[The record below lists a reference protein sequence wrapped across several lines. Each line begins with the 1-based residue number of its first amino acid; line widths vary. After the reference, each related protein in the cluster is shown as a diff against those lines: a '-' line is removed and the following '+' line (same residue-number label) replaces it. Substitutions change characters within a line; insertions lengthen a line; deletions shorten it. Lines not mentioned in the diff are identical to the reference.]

1 MGLIVGLL
9 GAFLLGILV
18 VLAAQLGPALLR
30 GALGV
35 LAVLGGIYLV
45 LLAGSAIGL

>member
-1 MGLIVGLL
+1 MGPLVVLL
-9 GAFLLGILV
+9 GAFLLGCLV
-18 VLAAQLGPALLR
+18 VLAVRVGPALLR
-30 GALGV
+30 CGLVV